1 MSLAGDTLKALRS
14 VLLLQEDVRS
24 LKEAAQAQSDRIM
37 RLAEAHADLRDR
49 VSRLEG
55 LLEGAALVS
64 GQRRIEG

>member
-24 LKEAAQAQSDRIM
+24 LKEAAQSQSDRIM